1 MSAHTKTEQHK
12 EENRSTETD
21 LRRNRRRDVAI
32 LVIVIILS
40 AVLGYLF
47 ISNLNGILGM
57 L

>member
-1 MSAHTKTEQHK
+1 MNGQTKAERHK
-12 EENRSTETD
+12 EEIRSTETD
-21 LRRNRRRDVAI
+21 LRRNRRRDVVI

-47 ISNLNGILGM
+47 ISNLNGIIGM